1 MTVSTHYLVYVSQAD
16 SGLSPKDLESILT
29 ESRTY
34 NPSKGITG
42 ILLYVEGDGRSRG
55 SFMQLLEGDEIEI
68 ERLRKRI
75 FSDPRHHTK
84 IVLERG
90 QKADRDFPD
99 WSMAF
104 KSVTQSEIRA
114 HPAFADLGEAHFQ
127 DRCARDGMDGA
138 LGYLCDFWRDA
149 A

>member
-1 MTVSTHYLVYVSQAD
+1 MSTHYLVYVSQASSD
-16 SGLSPKDLESILT
+16 LELKDLENILA
-29 ESRTY
+29 EARTY
-34 NPSKGITG
+34 NPGKGITG
-42 ILLYVEGDGRSRG
+42 ILLYVEGEGRNRG

-68 ERLRKRI
+68 ENLRKRI

-90 QKADRDFPD
+90 TKAERDFPD
-99 WSMAF
+99 WSMAY
-104 KSVTQSEIRA
+104 KSIKQAELQA

-138 LGYLCDFWRDA
+138 LAYLCDFWSDA